1 MIDIAK
7 SFPSLI
13 LQFPREYPYFH
24 QKYFPR
30 EPTIIIPMLQ
40 LERIIN
46 KGAKRLCLYHP
57 DNPDKCVKVAMLPK
71 HSWQLENELLAYK
84 KLKPLLG
91 QFLPEYEEKLVKT
104 NLGPGL
110 VCELIRNDDG
120 SISRSL
126 RDILIEGDISPDII
140 DQIHNYVDIVIK
152 NNIPLYDPNPRNFL
166 VQKTKGKVRIVFS
179 DMKTYNEY
187 KPWVY
192 LHLEKVIPFLNRR
205 ILKRRHAVLIDFIN
219 RMIEKHKNN

>member
-1 MIDIAK
+1 
-7 SFPSLI
+7 
-13 LQFPREYPYFH
+13 
-24 QKYFPR
+24 
-30 EPTIIIPMLQ
+30 MLQ

-57 DNPDKCVKVAMLPK
+57 DNPDKCVKVSMLQK
-71 HSWQLENELLAYK
+71 HTWQLENELLAYK
-84 KLKPLLG
+84 KLKNLLG
-91 QFLPEYEEKLVKT
+91 QFLPEYEEELVKT
-104 NLGPGL
+104 NLGLGL
-110 VCELIRNDDG
+110 VCELIKNDDG

-126 RDILIEGDISPDII
+126 HDTLVDGDISPEII
-140 DQIHNYVDIVIK
+140 DQIHNYVDIVIQ

-166 VQKTKGKVRIVFS
+166 VQITNGKKRIVFS

-205 ILKRRHAVLIDFIN
+205 ILKRRHAVLLNYVD
-219 RMIEKHKNN
+219 RMIQKHQKN